1 MIEQSEPMF
10 AGSSLMTAFGVLMGL
25 LVLASCSTT
34 ENEKP
39 VSLSGNSQGKVIGT
53 VSYRERVAL
62 PPDAVVE
69 VVLLDVSRMD
79 VAATTI
85 AEQTIKPSGQVPI
98 KFELVYDTA
107 AIDPRMQYAV
117 RATIKRRDNYLFV
130 TDRSYPV
137 LTRGSS
143 DRVDLILVRSGGAEA
158 PVADAELHE
167 TRWELRALANEQVK
181 PSAGQEMHFLQFDDV
196 SNTVSGFVGCN
207 NFTGEYMVSGTA
219 LEFGSL
225 ARTKRACPSM
235 ALEDRC
241 HRALQA
247 AVRYEIRGTWLILY
261 GAEGELAT
269 FEAWYE

>member
-1 MIEQSEPMF
+1 MKQSESTF
-10 AGSSLMTAFGVLMGL
+10 SGSSLMTAFGILIGL
-25 LVLASCSTT
+25 LLLVSCSTT
-34 ENEKP
+34 ESEKP
-39 VSLSGNSQGKVIGT
+39 MSISGNSTGRVIGT

-98 KFELVYDTA
+98 EFELVYETA

-137 LTRGSS
+137 LTRGNS
-143 DRVDLILVRSGGAEA
+143 DVVDLVLVRSGGAEA
-158 PVADAELHE
+158 PVADAELHG
-167 TRWELRALANEQVK
+167 TRWELRTLANEQVK
-181 PSAGQEMHFLQFDDV
+181 PEAGQEMNFLQFGDV
-196 SNTVSGFVGCN
+196 SKTVSGFLGCN
-207 NFTGEYMVSGTA
+207 NVTGEYMVSGTA

-225 ARTKRACPSM
+225 ASTKRACPSL

-261 GAEGELAT
+261 GDEGELAT